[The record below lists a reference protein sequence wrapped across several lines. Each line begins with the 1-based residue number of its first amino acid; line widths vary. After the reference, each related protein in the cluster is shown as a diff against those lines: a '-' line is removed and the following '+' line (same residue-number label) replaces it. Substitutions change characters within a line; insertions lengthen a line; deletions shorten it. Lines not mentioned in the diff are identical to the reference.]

1 VDSDEDLMRSWQ
13 RGCQQPLDEIVARYH
28 TPIYNYLFRLTCQH
42 ALAEDLTQDCF
53 VRLVNSGTLY
63 QYPRPFRPWLYTIAT
78 NSMRRHFETAYYRH
92 TLLMEHVESS
102 SLAAA
107 EDTPHRA
114 LELQLRRQEMLDLLT
129 YLTPAHRQVIILRFV
144 EDFSL
149 AEIAAIL
156 PAPLG
161 TVKTRLV
168 RALARLRD
176 HLGQRAEPMEGAHDA
191 AV

>member
-1 VDSDEDLMRSWQ
+1 
-13 RGCQQPLDEIVARYH
+13 
-28 TPIYNYLFRLTCQH
+28 
-42 ALAEDLTQDCF
+42 
-53 VRLVNSGTLY
+53 
-63 QYPRPFRPWLYTIAT
+63 
-78 NSMRRHFETAYYRH
+78 MRRYFETAYYRH

-129 YLTPAHRQVIILRFV
+129 YLIPAHRQVIILRFV

-168 RALARLRD
+168 RDLVRLRD
-176 HLGQRAEPMEGAHDA
+176 HLGQPAESMEGAHDA